1 MHEDQQ
7 TFVWYELMTSDT
19 AGAKAFYADVF
30 GWNIQDSGLPDMAYV
45 ILSAGSDLVSG
56 MMALPEDALALG
68 ARPGWLGYIGVE
80 DVDACA
86 SQIGAMGGTVHRTP
100 QDIQNVGRFAVVAD
114 PHGAAFVLFRPQEA
128 TGKAGVSSSFGQAG
142 HVGWHELHAGN
153 GPEAF
158 DFYSTLFG
166 WKRSEALD
174 MGPMGTY
181 QMFETRGAA
190 IGAMMTKTAEVPMP
204 FWLFYF
210 NVEELDAA
218 TARVTRA
225 GGQVIMGP
233 HQVPGGS
240 WIAHCLDPQGAI
252 FALVATRR

>member
-7 TFVWYELMTSDT
+7 TFVWYELMTSDME
-19 AGAKAFYADVF
+19 GARSFYTKVI
-30 GWNIQDSGLPDMAYV
+30 GWDIQDAGMPDTSYA
-45 ILSAGSDLVSG
+45 ILSAG
-56 MMALPEDALALG
+56 PEAIGGLMPIPQEVQAMG
-68 ARPGWLGYIGVE
+68 GSPGWLGYIGVE

-86 SQIGAMGGTVHRTP
+86 AQIVEMGGNVHRNP
-100 QDIQNVGRFAVVAD
+100 QDIPNVGRFAVVAD
-114 PHGAAFVLFRPQEA
+114 PHGAAFVLFRP
-128 TGKAGVSSSFGQAG
+128 TDGSGDAGSFRAQQPG

-153 GPEAF
+153 GPQAF

-166 WKRSEALD
+166 WKRGEGMD
-174 MGPMGTY
+174 MGPMGIY
-181 QMFETRGAA
+181 QIFETRGAA

-210 NVEELDAA
+210 TVDALDAA
-218 TARVTRA
+218 LSRVTES
-225 GGQVIMGP
+225 GGQVLMGP

-252 FALVATRR
+252 FALVAARR